1 MHFERPTLSR
11 TRSLIFVVSL
21 MLLGSMLV
29 ACGETDKTESNSD
42 NYSDSSRDYAG
53 KKVLFVNSYHAGYE
67 WSDGIETGI
76 HSVLD
81 DTGVEIKIVYMDTKR
96 NTDEGFRVE
105 AGEQA
110 KTEIDSYEPDVI
122 LVADDNAQQFLVVP
136 HLMEASIPIVFLGV
150 NWDAS
155 AYGYPTENITGMIEV
170 ELVAELMDRLG
181 EYADTARVGY
191 VTITSET
198 ERKVIEEYNTRFF
211 DGQMQAYEAS
221 SLDEFKEEFLQAQ
234 DEMDVVL
241 IGNNAGV
248 EWDIEDA
255 SQFFAEQTR
264 VPTGSINSWMAQY
277 AMVTLAKSPEEQGEW
292 AAQTALN
299 ILDGQSP
306 SDIPVTENVRGELI
320 LNLDIAEQLEVVFQP
335 SLLRVAEVVNGSGQ
349 GAQ

>member
-1 MHFERPTLSR
+1 MVPNHTNLHRASYLTFAVLLILLSVA
-11 TRSLIFVVSL
+11 LA
-21 MLLGSMLV
+21 
-29 ACGETDKTESNSD
+29 ACGTTEKSESSSD
-42 NYSDSSRDYAG
+42 ESDASGNYAG

-81 DTGVEIKIVYMDTKR
+81 ETGVEVKTVYMDTKR
-96 NTDEGFRVE
+96 NTDEAFRIE
-105 AGEQA
+105 AGKQA
-110 KTEIDSYEPDVI
+110 KSEIDAFEPDVI

-136 HLMEASIPIVFLGV
+136 HLMEEDVPIVFMGV

-155 AYGYPTENITGMIEV
+155 IYGYPTEHITGMIEV

-181 EYADTARVGY
+181 EYADTERVGY

-198 ERKVIEEYNTRFF
+198 ESKVIEEYNARFF
-211 DGQMQAYEAS
+211 DGQMEAYEAS
-221 SLDEFKEEFLQAQ
+221 TFEEFKEAFLQAQ

-255 SQFFAEQTR
+255 AQFFAEQTR

-277 AMVTLAKSPEEQGEW
+277 TMITLAKIPEEQGEW
-292 AAQTALN
+292 SAQAALK
-299 ILDGQSP
+299 ILDGQSV
-306 SDIPVTENVRGELI
+306 SDIPVSENVKGELI
-320 LNLDIAEQLEVVFQP
+320 LNLDIAEQLGVVFQP
-335 SLLRVAEVVNGSGQ
+335 SLLRVAEVVNSNGQ